1 MDQPRKQH
9 PKPLAVILARPTTM
23 TEQEIIKS
31 ISNIEGFGGMT
42 VNERLF
48 ACGLMN
54 EFDNAL
60 IDNKEKAKKIL
71 ELLGVDKLS
80 IEKIVV

>member
-1 MDQPRKQH
+1 
-9 PKPLAVILARPTTM
+9 M
-23 TEQEIIKS
+23 TEQEIIKL
-31 ISNIEGFGGMT
+31 ISNIEGLGGMT

-54 EFDNAL
+54 EFDKAL

-71 ELLGVDKLS
+71 QILGVDKPS
-80 IEKIVV
+80 IEKILV